1 MSNLKK
7 ILLLI
12 VVGFFLQK
20 SISAQVVDTT
30 ALNKVI
36 IEGVSIRDSLQNIPA
51 AINLLQVSEIQ
62 RADPQ
67 LLTQAFNRKPGVFS
81 QVGALNTNRITIRGI
96 GSRAQYGTN
105 RIKAYFNEIPI
116 TTGDGQTVINNID
129 QNAVGRIE
137 IIKGPNSSIYGAGLG
152 GVIHLY
158 GKSIDFRKK
167 YAEASSSFGSYG
179 LQNNQLSTGYSDGK
193 KSFYASYN
201 HLQKDG
207 FRDNSNYD
215 RKTFTLNGTLQ
226 SSENSSLSFLGNFT
240 RLKAFIPS
248 SLNEED
254 FENNPENAAFTWN
267 QAQGYESY
275 DRLMAG
281 LSYSHRFSDKIENT
295 TSVFVNYRDAYEPR
309 PFDILKQN
317 SFNLGAR
324 TKFNYST
331 LFGDLPVNASLG
343 GEFLNENYNGSNFEN
358 KYEELDSPGSLRGKQ
373 IANIEQNRNYYN
385 GFLQANLE
393 ATSNLKLTAGLN
405 VNATDYSLTDFFNR
419 DGGDQS
425 GDYQFKT
432 IWSPRFAVLYSLSR
446 NKNLYANISKGF
458 STPTVDETL
467 TPQGRINTN
476 LKPETGWNYE
486 VGFKGNFFKNL
497 YTEIAI
503 YTIQIND
510 LLVAERVAEDQFVGT
525 NAGKTDHN
533 GVEFLAKYNWNI
545 GNEIWIKPYFSFNYN
560 DYSFDE
566 FVDEGTAYSGNDLTG
581 IPESKLNFGIDL
593 NSKMGLSL
601 NSNALFVSQIPLNDA
616 NSKYTN
622 SYQVVNF
629 KLGYNFQLI
638 STLKVKLNFGVNNLL
653 DEHYAAS
660 IVPNAVG
667 FGGSAPRYYYPGMP
681 RNFYGGIGL
690 NYNFQ

>member
-1 MSNLKK
+1 
-7 ILLLI
+7 
-12 VVGFFLQK
+12 
-20 SISAQVVDTT
+20 
-30 ALNKVI
+30 
-36 IEGVSIRDSLQNIPA
+36 
-51 AINLLQVSEIQ
+51 LQVSEIQ

>member
-432 IWSPRFAVLYSLSR
+432 IWSPRFAVFYSLSR